1 MKALVFTGIR
11 ELQLQDVPE
20 PGLGAP
26 DQVLVKVEA
35 AGICG
40 SDLHG
45 YTGETGRR
53 EPPLIMGHE
62 AAGTVVRTGAAVTG
76 LEAGDR
82 VAIQPLRTVD
92 GRRSLMGMNEPGAYA
107 EYVAWPAGNLYPL
120 PAGLTFEQAALAEPL
135 AVAVRAAARIPVTQD
150 GSVLVVGAGPI
161 GLLVAQVLRQRG
173 WADVLISDLAAP
185 RLEIVR
191 ELGFT
196 AVNAAP
202 EGAFHEALRGFTDGR
217 GVDAAFEAV
226 GTGPAV
232 VQALQA
238 LRYGGSAVWVGN
250 NHRLI
255 QVDMQDIVT
264 RELSIHG
271 TYGLGDDDFSAA
283 LELLASG
290 GITAG
295 PLISRRASLAEG
307 PALFE
312 ELLAS
317 PELIKGMFLPGS

>member
-20 PGLGAP
+20 PQPGAP
-26 DQVLVKVEA
+26 DYVLVKVEA
-35 AGICG
+35 SGICG

-53 EPPLIMGHE
+53 QPPLIMGHE
-62 AAGTVVRTGAAVTG
+62 AAGTVIRTGADVTD
-76 LEAGDR
+76 LKAGDR
-82 VAIQPLRTVD
+82 VAIHPLRTVD

-120 PAGLTFEQAALAEPL
+120 PDGLSFERAALAEPL
-135 AVAVRAAARIPVTQD
+135 AVAVRAAGRIPVTPG

-173 WADVLISDLAAP
+173 WENVLVSDLAAP
-185 RLEIVR
+185 RLGAAR

-196 AVNAAP
+196 ALNAAP
-202 EGAFHEALRGFTDGR
+202 APAFREAVHGLTDGR

-232 VQALQA
+232 SQALQA

-255 QVDMQDIVT
+255 ELDMQDVVT

-271 TYGLGDDDFSAA
+271 TYGLGEDDFRVA
-283 LELLASG
+283 LGLLAG
-290 GITAG
+290 GAVDSG
-295 PLISRRASLAEG
+295 PLISRRAPLSEG